1 MNAYVD
7 VVGSQN
13 SHQRRKEIKNTERG
27 KINTLGEGLNLHK
40 LIISYIYIYIHTH
53 RYVYFPPMI
62 AKKDLKAENQQR

>member
-13 SHQRRKEIKNTERG
+13 SHQRGKEIKNTERG

-40 LIISYIYIYIHTH
+40 LIISYIYIYIHT
-53 RYVYFPPMI
+53 
-62 AKKDLKAENQQR
+62 

>member
-40 LIISYIYIYIHTH
+40 LIISYIYIYIHT
-53 RYVYFPPMI
+53 
-62 AKKDLKAENQQR
+62 